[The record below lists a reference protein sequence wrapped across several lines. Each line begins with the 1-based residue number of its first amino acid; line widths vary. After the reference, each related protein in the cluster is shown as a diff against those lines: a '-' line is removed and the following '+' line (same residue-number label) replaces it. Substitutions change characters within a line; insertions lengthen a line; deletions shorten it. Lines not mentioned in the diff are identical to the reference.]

1 MKNVSAARGAIDV
14 PMVRVLPLVRL
25 GSLVIYLPNVV
36 GANVD
41 PLGLVEG
48 ERGPRVLP
56 EKFPPPLLVVMGAD
70 ANAAAAIAGT
80 VGADKFGPTVPTT
93 GKTPVIGTAGAEPTP
108 RLLISVEPIGIPV
121 RAKPPGV
128 IGNVD
133 VDVGADDEAMLLDP
147 EPHIP
152 DIPDVSIIPED
163 VDVPDATDISDDV
176 DVPGIAMGS
185 VEAAVGGV
193 SVAPDVVAVAG
204 DAVPGAVPPPSKLA
218 ADPNI
223 ADGDSPAVEHV
234 VPLLVIAPLVGIPIV
249 PVTLPVG
256 AGLTPA
262 DVISV
267 ESIGIPAG
275 PTDPPALIPRGEV
288 VPSEGMAVRGSSTS
302 TWANAGPA
310 HNKDQAVT
318 AINNGRTEDTPIRAV
333 GLATISPGT
342 RLSDIDQSQAS
353 VSMLARE
360 A

>member
-14 PMVRVLPLVRL
+14 PMVRVVPLVRL

-267 ESIGIPAG
+267 ESTGADSKRRGGAERRHGREGIVDLNLGERGTGTQQG
-275 PTDPPALIPRGEV
+275 PGRYGDQQWSHGGHPHKSGRFGDHIAWHEAIRHRSIPGF
-288 VPSEGMAVRGSSTS
+288 GF
-302 TWANAGPA
+302 N
-310 HNKDQAVT
+310 
-318 AINNGRTEDTPIRAV
+318 V
-333 GLATISPGT
+333 GA
-342 RLSDIDQSQAS
+342 
-353 VSMLARE
+353 
-360 A
+360 